1 VSSQLQASFPMCPHR
16 PAARREIPEQA
27 PFPGYVDS
35 LSTLGHRCQLAHRF
49 EQALG
54 CIGKLRGVNALE
66 LASLMP
72 ASWNRLATWLQVIDG
87 LRRAA

>member
-1 VSSQLQASFPMCPHR
+1 MCPHR
-16 PAARREIPEQA
+16 PHARHELAEQA

-49 EQALG
+49 EQTLG

-66 LASLMP
+66 LASPMP
-72 ASWNRLATWLQVIDG
+72 ASWNQIASWLKQIDN
-87 LRRAA
+87 LRQAA